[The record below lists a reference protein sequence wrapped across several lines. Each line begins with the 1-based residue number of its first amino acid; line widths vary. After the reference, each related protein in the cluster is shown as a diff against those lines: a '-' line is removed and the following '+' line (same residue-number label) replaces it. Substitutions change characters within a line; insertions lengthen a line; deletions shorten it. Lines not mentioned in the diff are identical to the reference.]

1 MSISSLHVGP
11 IEREQCGGLVRDID
25 RIKSRISFD
34 IYMANVS
41 GWQIGKSKSKRGGG
55 LRR

>member
-41 GWQIGKSKSKRGGG
+41 SWQIGKSKSKRGGG